1 MINKNTIRLIA
12 VLVVAAMVLA
22 TAATM
27 LSTLF

>member
-1 MINKNTIRLIA
+1 MINKSTIRLIA

>member
-1 MINKNTIRLIA
+1 MINKSTIRLIA
-12 VLVVAAMVLA
+12 LLVVAAMVLA

>member
-1 MINKNTIRLIA
+1 VINKSTIRLIA